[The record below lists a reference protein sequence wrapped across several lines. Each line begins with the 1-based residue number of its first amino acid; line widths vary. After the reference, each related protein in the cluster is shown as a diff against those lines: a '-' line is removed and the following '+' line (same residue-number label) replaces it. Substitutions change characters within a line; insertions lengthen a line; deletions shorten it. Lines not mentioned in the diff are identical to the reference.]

1 VKGGLR
7 VLAVVPARG
16 GTDTV
21 PYLNLK
27 RLGDKPLLAHTL
39 DAARKAP
46 SLDRVVVSTD
56 DDRLAEIASSYGA
69 EAPFR
74 RPADLVADIP
84 SLKPVIL
91 HAVEAVEAGGD
102 RFDVVVVLQATSP
115 FREGGA
121 IEEALDRLVTGGFDA
136 VISVDEDRTLAWKQE
151 GDRLVPL
158 FEREGRREEQP
169 PVYRENGAVVVLRRA
184 VVDGPTRFG
193 ERVGHLVLDRRA
205 AFTVHDLA
213 DFWMAERL
221 LREPRVLFRADGGAA
236 LGMGHVFRSLA
247 IADALREQA
256 HADVAFLMSAELP
269 DGIRTVS
276 RHGYPVRAVDGS
288 RPEDFLE
295 HVRDFAPSIL
305 INDLRTLPAD
315 YLRALSHLGT
325 TTVNLVDTP
334 GDLETTEHYE
344 QLIVSVMKEDRE
356 TPEGFYAGP
365 EYAILREQFRGRVK
379 EVREQARQVLLSFGG
394 SDPQGLTLL
403 AARALMPLPAEV
415 ELLAV
420 TGPAFAFHREL
431 EEALSSAPGR
441 VRVVRD
447 ASGHIAELML
457 EADVMVG
464 SGGMSV
470 YEIAALGTPGVILA
484 QNAREDERMREF
496 ARLGTVAYLGLGTD
510 VAEGTLR
517 EAVSGLLRSPGDRRA
532 MSARG
537 RALVDGLGAVRAA
550 DAVLASH
557 RERTAPLGGR

>member
-39 DAARKAP
+39 DAARRAP

-56 DDRLAEIASSYGA
+56 DDRLAEVAATYGA
-69 EAPFR
+69 DAPFR
-74 RPADLVADIP
+74 RPADLVRDIP
-84 SLKPVIL
+84 SLKPVID
-91 HAVEAVEAGGD
+91 HAVRAVEAGGD

-115 FREGGA
+115 FREGAA
-121 IEEALDRLVTGGFDA
+121 IEAALDTLVTGGFDA
-136 VISVDEDRTLAWKQE
+136 VISVDEDRTLSWKQD

-158 FEREGRREEQP
+158 FEREGRREEQQ
-169 PVYRENGAVVVLRRA
+169 PVYRENGAVVVMRRA
-184 VVDGPTRFG
+184 VLDGDSRFG
-193 ERVGHLVLDRRA
+193 ERVGHLALDRRA

-221 LREPRVLFRADGGAA
+221 LHAPRVLFRVDGGAA

-247 IADALREQA
+247 IADALRERS
-256 HADVAFLMSAELP
+256 HADVAFLMRADLP
-269 DGIRTVS
+269 DGIRTVE
-276 RHGYPVRAVDGS
+276 RHGYEVLKIGGDPDDVLDR
-288 RPEDFLE
+288 
-295 HVRDFAPSIL
+295 VRDFAPSIL
-305 INDLRTLPAD
+305 VNDLRTLPAD
-315 YLRALSHLGT
+315 YLRALSHLDT
-325 TTVNLVDTP
+325 VTVNLVDTP
-334 GDLETTEHYE
+334 GDLETTETYE
-344 QLIVSVMKEDRE
+344 QLIVSVMKGERE
-356 TPEGFYAGP
+356 TPDGFYAGP
-365 EYAILREQFRGRVK
+365 EYAILREQFRGREK
-379 EVREQARQVLLSFGG
+379 DLREEPRMVLLSFGG
-394 SDPQGLTLL
+394 SDPQGLTLA
-403 AARALMPLPAEV
+403 AARALSALPPAIEIV
-415 ELLAV
+415 AV
-420 TGPAFAFHREL
+420 AGPAFAFHREL
-431 EEALSSAPGR
+431 EEAGAR
-441 VRVVRD
+441 VRVVRE
-447 ASGHIAELML
+447 AGHIAELML

-496 ARLGTVAYLGLGTD
+496 ARHGTVAYLGLGTD
-510 VAEGTLR
+510 VSEEALR
-517 EAVSGLLRSPGDRRA
+517 NVVSGLLDDAAARRA